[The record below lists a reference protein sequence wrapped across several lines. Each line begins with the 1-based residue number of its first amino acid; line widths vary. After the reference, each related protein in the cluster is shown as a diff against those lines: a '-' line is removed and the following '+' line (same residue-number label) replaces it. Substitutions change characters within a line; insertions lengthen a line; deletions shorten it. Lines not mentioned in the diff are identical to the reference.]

1 MDRRVAA
8 QALTALVALPDIGG
22 AQPVA
27 IDLPGAFELV
37 PGRPGTVIGVPHGT
51 ADTGT
56 LEAGRLLCARL
67 GVAGVFVTGFWDPKS
82 RQRVNVNRPTEM
94 LIGRES
100 QVLQQWRSERAVA
113 ANARYEQ
120 LVQQAA
126 QGRLMAFYELHSNN
140 RPALVDSI
148 EVSTRGVG
156 RSEAQ
161 RFKAAFEAA
170 RDRLAADVPRLAIHI
185 SPLDP
190 VSYPNY
196 GNASTISRL
205 ADKGCAI
212 EHPARVVVNRAWRRV
227 YAECLAEA
235 IREARWA

>member
-1 MDRRVAA
+1 M
-8 QALTALVALPDIGG
+8 
-22 AQPVA
+22 
-27 IDLPGAFELV
+27 
-37 PGRPGTVIGVPHGT
+37 
-51 ADTGT
+51 
-56 LEAGRLLCARL
+56 
-67 GVAGVFVTGFWDPKS
+67 FVTGFWDPKA
-82 RQRVNVNRPTEM
+82 RQRVNVNRPTEQ

-100 QVLQQWRSERAVA
+100 QVLQQWRSERAAA

-126 QGRLMAFYELHSNN
+126 QGRLKAFYELHSNS
-140 RPALVDSI
+140 RPLYADSI
-148 EVSTRGVG
+148 EVSTRGVERG
-156 RSEAQ
+156 EAQ
-161 RFKAAFEAA
+161 RFKAAFEKA
-170 RDRLAADVPRLAIHI
+170 RDRLTADVPRLAVHV
-185 SPLDP
+185 SPLDS

-212 EHPARVVVNRAWRRV
+212 EHPGRIVVNRAWRRA

>member
-1 MDRRVAA
+1 MDRRAAA
-8 QALTALVALPDIGG
+8 QALTALAAGPTLGW
-22 AQPVA
+22 AQPA
-27 IDLPGAFELV
+27 DIDLPGAFEVV

-56 LEAGRLLCARL
+56 LEAGRLLCERL
-67 GVAGVFVTGFWDPKS
+67 GAAGVFATGFWDPTS
-82 RQRVNVNRPTEM
+82 RQRVNVNRPTEQ

-100 QVLQQWRSERAVA
+100 QVLRQWRSERAAA

-126 QGRLMAFYELHSNN
+126 QGRLKAFYELHSNN
-140 RPALVDSI
+140 LPPYADSI
-148 EVSTRGVG
+148 EVSTRGVERG
-156 RSEAQ
+156 EAQ

-170 RDRLAADVPRLAIHI
+170 RERLAANVPRLAVHV
-185 SPLDP
+185 SPLDQ

-196 GNASTISRL
+196 GNASTISLL

-212 EHPARVVVNRAWRRV
+212 EHPRRIAVNRAWRHA

-235 IREARWA
+235 IREAPWA